1 MANKDYYAILGVSR
15 DADAGAIKKAYR
27 KLAMEHHPDK
37 NPGDK
42 KAEEKFK
49 EIAEAY
55 SVLSDP
61 QKRRQYDQWGSE
73 GMRGGGAGAGGFDPR
88 GFGDPFD
95 IFREVFGGGFGDI
108 FGMGGGGGRRST
120 VQRGTDLQVR
130 LKLDL
135 EEIGRGASKKIK
147 IKKLVKCEKC
157 AGSGAKSGTSMATC
171 PQCQGRG
178 EVAYRQGFFTI
189 SRTCGRCYGEGKII
203 EHPCSTC
210 NGEGRVRGETTLDVE
225 IPAGVAEGQYLTI
238 RNAGNVGP
246 RGGPPGDVLVII
258 EEGPHEH
265 FQRHGNDILYDLT
278 VSLPQLAL
286 GDEVEVPT
294 LGGKARI
301 TIAPGTQSGKIL
313 RMRGKGIPNLNGGGA
328 GDQLIRISAFTPV
341 KLGDKEKALLKELAK
356 FQSLYPEKADKGF
369 FEKMREAI
377 Q

>member
-1 MANKDYYAILGVSR
+1 MANKDYYAILGVSH
-15 DADAGAIKKAYR
+15 DADADSIKKAYR
-27 KLAMEHHPDK
+27 KLAMEYHPDK

-55 SVLSDP
+55 SILSDP
-61 QKRRQYDQWGSE
+61 QKRRQYDQFGSE
-73 GMRGGGAGAGGFDPR
+73 GMRGGGAGGFDPR

-108 FGMGGGGGRRST
+108 FGMGGGGGGRRSAA
-120 VQRGTDLQVR
+120 QRGTDLQVR

-135 EEIGRGASKKIK
+135 EEIGRGASKKLK
-147 IKKLVKCEKC
+147 IKKLIRCEKC
-157 AGSGAKSGTSMATC
+157 GGTGAKSGTSMATC

-178 EVAYRQGFFTI
+178 EVAYRQGFFSI

-203 EHPCSTC
+203 EHPCSAC
-210 NGEGRVRGETTLDVE
+210 DGEGRVRGETTLDVE

-238 RNAGNVGP
+238 RNAGNVGI
-246 RGGPPGDVLVII
+246 RGGPNGDVLVII
-258 EEGPHEH
+258 EEKPHDH

-278 VSLPQLAL
+278 ISFPQLAL

-328 GDQLIRISAFTPV
+328 GDQLIRINAYTPA
-341 KLGDKEKALLKELAK
+341 KLGDAEKDLLKQLAK
-356 FQSLYPEKADKGF
+356 FKSVYPEKTDKGL

-377 Q
+377 R

>member
-1 MANKDYYAILGVSR
+1 MSNKDYYAVLGVSR
-15 DADAGAIKKAYR
+15 DADADTIKKAYR
-27 KLAMEHHPDK
+27 KLAMEYHPDK

-55 SVLSDP
+55 AVLSDA

-73 GMRGGGAGAGGFDPR
+73 GMRGSGGGGFDPR

-108 FGMGGGGGRRST
+108 FGMGGGGGRRPA

-130 LKLDL
+130 LKLDM
-135 EEIGRGASKKIK
+135 EEIGRGASKKLK

-157 AGSGAKSGTSMATC
+157 GGSGAKSGTSMTTC

-178 EVAYRQGFFTI
+178 EVAYRQGFFSI

-203 EHPCSTC
+203 ENPCSSC
-210 NGEGRVRGETTLDVE
+210 DGEGRVRGEATLEVE
-225 IPAGVAEGQYLTI
+225 IPAGVAEGQYLTV
-238 RNAGNVGP
+238 RNAGNAGP
-246 RGGPPGDVLVII
+246 RGGPAGDVLVII
-258 EEGPHEH
+258 EEKPHDY
-265 FQRHGNDILYDLT
+265 FQRHGNDILYELT
-278 VSLPQLAL
+278 ISFPQLAL

-328 GDQLIRISAFTPV
+328 GDQLIRITAYTPV
-341 KLGDKEKALLKELAK
+341 KLNEAEKELIRQLAK
-356 FQSLYPEKADKGF
+356 HDAIYPEKSDKGL
-369 FEKMREAI
+369 FEKMREAML
-377 Q
+377 

>member
-1 MANKDYYAILGVSR
+1 MANKDYYAVLGVSR
-15 DADAGAIKKAYR
+15 DADADAIKKAYR
-27 KLAMEHHPDK
+27 KLAMEYHPDK

-42 KAEEKFK
+42 QAEERFK

-55 SVLSDP
+55 AVLSDQ
-61 QKRRQYDQWGSE
+61 QKRRQYDQFGSE
-73 GMRGGGAGAGGFDPR
+73 GMRGGGGGFDPR

-108 FGMGGGGGRRST
+108 FGMGGGGGGRRPT
-120 VQRGTDLQVR
+120 VQRGSDLQVR
-130 LKLDL
+130 LKLDM
-135 EEIGRGASKKIK
+135 EEIGHGASKKLK

-157 AGSGAKSGTSMATC
+157 GGSGAKSGTSMTTC

-178 EVAYRQGFFTI
+178 EVAYRQGFFSI

-203 EHPCSTC
+203 EHPCPAC
-210 NGEGRVRGETTLDVE
+210 DGDGRVRGETTIDVE

-238 RNAGNVGP
+238 RSAGNVGP
-246 RGGPPGDVLVII
+246 RGGPPGDGLVII
-258 EEGPHEH
+258 EEKPHDY

-278 VSLPQLAL
+278 ISFPQLAL

-294 LGGKARI
+294 LNGKARI

-328 GDQLIRISAFTPV
+328 GDQLIRINAYTPV
-341 KLGDKEKALLKELAK
+341 KLSDAEKELLKQLAK
-356 FQSLYPEKADKGF
+356 YESIYPDKTDKGL
-369 FEKMREAI
+369 FEKMREAMR
-377 Q
+377 